1 MAGHFVRMSAASPFL
16 PMLHDARMT
25 VNRTRTK
32 PLPRQWRLLQ
42 VLCADFS
49 RVHFEI

>member
-1 MAGHFVRMSAASPFL
+1 MLVGDLNKELANLWKFLASQGDIGPW
-16 PMLHDARMT
+16 
-25 VNRTRTK
+25 TK
-32 PLPRQWRLLQ
+32 PLARQWRLLQ

>member
-1 MAGHFVRMSAASPFL
+1 MNGP
-16 PMLHDARMT
+16 
-25 VNRTRTK
+25 RTK
-32 PLPRQWRLLQ
+32 PLARQWRLLQ

>member
-1 MAGHFVRMSAASPFL
+1 MLFL
-16 PMLHDARMT
+16 QIQPKHT
-25 VNRTRTK
+25 VSKFFNRFGPRTK
-32 PLPRQWRLLQ
+32 LLPRQWRLLQ

>member
-1 MAGHFVRMSAASPFL
+1 LLAETSA
-16 PMLHDARMT
+16 
-25 VNRTRTK
+25 VRTRTK
-32 PLPRQWRLLQ
+32 PLSRQWRLLQ